1 MNVEAIQKL
10 IRDSASPCGRTE
22 AEWVQRCLGTTR
34 KYICLKS
41 ADRDRILRQVVA
53 DLKGQNIYDT
63 IKTLDD
69 LFNSDIFEDFN
80 FAGKLL
86 TRLPKVRLGLKMD
99 KLEKWIKRS
108 TGWAEC
114 DGLCQSLFE
123 ENEALGKW
131 DEFENAIKSFR
142 KSENIQLR
150 RASLVLQVKP
160 NRNCAD
166 PKMRRL
172 AFETIEILKG
182 EKEILITKAV
192 SWLLREMSKLSKD
205 KVKKYLID
213 NREIL
218 PAIAYREA
226 MRKIETGKK

>member
-1 MNVEAIQKL
+1 MNVKAIQKL
-10 IRDSASPCGRTE
+10 IRDSAKPCGGKE
-22 AEWVQRCLGTTR
+22 AEWVQRYLGTKR

-41 ADRDRILRQVVA
+41 ADRNIILRQAVA
-53 DLKGQNIYDT
+53 DLKSQNVNDT
-63 IKTLDD
+63 IKTLDN

-86 TRLPKVRLGLKMD
+86 TRLPKVRSELKMD
-99 KLEKWIKRS
+99 KLEKWINKS

-114 DGLCQSLFE
+114 DSICQSLFDG
-123 ENEALGKW
+123 NEVLGSW
-131 DEFENAIKSFR
+131 NEFENAIKSFR
-142 KSENIQLR
+142 KSKNIQLR

-166 PKMRRL
+166 PKVRRL

-192 SWLLREMSKLSKD
+192 SWLLREMSKLGED
-205 KVKKYLID
+205 EVKKYLID
-213 NREIL
+213 NRESL